1 MGGPNSG
8 SSFMLHVLDLVHDV
22 SDPAVRRRVKMLRA
36 GGARVTLA
44 GFRRTTDPVAE
55 IEGLVPV
62 DLGPTRDGRFAQRI
76 GAVAKAAV
84 SMGARLGAVP
94 RPDLVIARN
103 LEMLALA
110 RRANGAF
117 GASVPIVYECLD
129 IHRLVLRNDLVGRT
143 LRGAERHLARDVK
156 LLVTSSP
163 AFIANYFGPFGQID
177 APVELIE
184 NKYFETAPADD
195 LPDGGSPIA
204 PPWRIG
210 WFGAL
215 RCRRSLELLAAF
227 TRRQNGRFEVV
238 LRGRPALSEFPDFHA
253 FVEAEPWLSFCG
265 PYRNPEDMAAIYRE
279 VHFSWAIDFFEQG
292 QNSEWLLP
300 NRLYEGCRFGAVPI
314 SMANTETGRFLKRH
328 DIGVLLSQATPQSL
342 EAMLGRMNEDRF
354 RKLKSIVLASNPKTW
369 SYDRADCL
377 AFVDKLRRLAAA
389 PSNFAARV
397 AA

>member
-1 MGGPNSG
+1 
-8 SSFMLHVLDLVHDV
+8 MLHVLYLVHDV

-36 GGARVTLA
+36 GGAGITLA
-44 GFRRTTDPVAE
+44 GFRRTNSPIAE
-55 IEGLVPV
+55 IEGIEPV

-76 GAVAKAAV
+76 GAVARAAV
-84 SMGARLGAVP
+84 TIGAKLSAVA
-94 RPDLVIARN
+94 RPDLIIARN

-110 RRANGAF
+110 RRANQAF
-117 GASVPIVYECLD
+117 GAGVPIVYECLD
-129 IHRLVLRNDLVGRT
+129 IHRLVLRNDLIGKT
-143 LRGAERHLARDVK
+143 LRGVERHLARDVK

-163 AFIANYFGPFGQID
+163 AFIANYFKPFGQIA

-184 NKYFETAPADD
+184 NKYFDTMPVPADN
-195 LPDGGSPIA
+195 LPESDPPMA

-215 RCRRSLELLAAF
+215 RCRRSLELLAEF

-253 FVEAEPWLSFCG
+253 FVEAEPWLSFRG

-279 VHFSWAIDFFEQG
+279 AHFSWAIDFFEQG

-314 SMANTETGRFLKRH
+314 SMASTETGRFLKQQ
-328 DIGVLLSQATPQSL
+328 DIGVLLSEATPEGL
-342 EAMLGRMNEDRF
+342 ETALGRMSQERYD
-354 RKLKSIVLASNPKTW
+354 KLKSRVLARNPRTW
-369 SYDRADCL
+369 SYDRSDCL
-377 AFVDKLRRLAAA
+377 ALVDKLRGLAAIDGT
-389 PSNFAARV
+389 FAAE
-397 AA
+397 ALA